1 MSKIKNKSD
10 DQKAAEAEVDS
21 FRKDLGPFVV
31 AAETT
36 RMPMLFT
43 DAKKPSNPIIF
54 ANKSFLA
61 LTGYDREE
69 VLGQTFNSLM
79 ARGTNPEVLAGLKS
93 LFECGSEGGTQ
104 IDPEIHYRRRDGSEF
119 WATIFISPVRDVR
132 GDVVQYF
139 ISLVDQT
146 KHYEKQAQCR
156 MLINELSHRVK
167 NTLATVQSIAS
178 QTLRKATDPE
188 VIRESIESRL
198 FALSRSHDLLTN
210 ENWGGVGLLDLVKA
224 ALEPFGVAE
233 GQSER
238 LVITGENVRLT
249 PKATLALG
257 IVFHELATNAVK
269 YGAFSNET
277 GLILIDW
284 KIEPKPEGIRLILH
298 WKEKGGP
305 SVTPPSR
312 KGFGSQVIERG
323 LAHELEGTVHLD
335 YRADGVICTIDIPA
349 PHAARD
355 G

>member
-1 MSKIKNKSD
+1 MWKINNKSD

-31 AAETT
+31 AAETS

-43 DAKKPSNPIIF
+43 DAQDPSNPIIF
-54 ANKSFLA
+54 ANNSFLA

-79 ARGTNPEVLAGLKS
+79 ARGTDPEVLAGLKS
-93 LFECGSEGGTQ
+93 VFECGPEDGFQ

-132 GDVVQYF
+132 GDVMQHF
-139 ISLVDQT
+139 ISFVDQT
-146 KHYEKQAQCR
+146 KNQKKQAQFR

-178 QTLRKATDPE
+178 QALRKTSDPE

-210 ENWGGVGLLDLVKA
+210 ENWGSVGLLDLVKV

-233 GQSER
+233 GQSEH

-305 SVTPPSR
+305 PVTPPSR

-349 PHAARD
+349 PHAAHD